1 MIKKNK
7 YNRNIVQKTIQI
19 LFHKQNLYF
28 KGHDISVDYWALGIL
43 IFEMLVGTP
52 PFNSVNEEKI
62 YSLVQR
68 GIDQIDWPVNVM
80 FYIFLNL
87 LFCC

>member
-1 MIKKNK
+1 M
-7 YNRNIVQKTIQI
+7 
-19 LFHKQNLYF
+19 FHKQNLYF

-87 LFCC
+87 VFCC